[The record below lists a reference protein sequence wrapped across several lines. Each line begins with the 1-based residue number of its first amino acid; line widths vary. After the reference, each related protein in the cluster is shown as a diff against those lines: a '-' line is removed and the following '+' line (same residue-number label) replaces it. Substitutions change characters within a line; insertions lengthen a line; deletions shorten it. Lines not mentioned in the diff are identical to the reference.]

1 MATDLKLIA
10 QAVIDADGALVR
22 ALTEQA
28 ISEGLAAEQILSEGL
43 IAGMDVIGEQ
53 FGAGEV
59 FVPEVLLS
67 ARAMQEGLKVLRP
80 ALAETGVAAKGTAVV
95 GTIQGDRHDIGKN
108 LVAMM
113 LEGAGF
119 RVIDLG
125 SDVPVERFVAT
136 AAAEQ
141 AEVVGISTL
150 LTTTMPRMRK
160 VAQAFAE
167 ANLREKVK
175 IMVGGAPITQDFANQ
190 IGVDGYGDDAH
201 KAVTLAES
209 FVAQLRGRQARG
221 R

>member
-1 MATDLKLIA
+1 MATDFKLVA
-10 QAVIDADGALVR
+10 QAVIEADGAQVR
-22 ALTEQA
+22 ALTQRA
-28 ISEGLAAEQILSEGL
+28 VGEGVAAEQILSEGL

-53 FGAGEV
+53 FRAGEV

-80 ALAETGVAAKGTAVV
+80 VLAETGAQPKGTAVV

-125 SDVPVERFVAT
+125 NDVPIDRFVAT

-160 VAQAFAE
+160 VAEAFAE
-167 ANLREKVK
+167 AKLREKVRL
-175 IMVGGAPITQDFANQ
+175 MVGGAPITRDFAEQ
-190 IGVDGYGDDAH
+190 IGVDGYGGDARA
-201 KAVTLAES
+201 AVTLAES
-209 FVAQLRGRQARG
+209 FVAQLRRG
-221 R
+221 

>member
-1 MATDLKLIA
+1 MATDLKLVA

-28 ISEGLAAEQILSEGL
+28 ISEGLAAEQILGEGL

-67 ARAMQEGLKVLRP
+67 ARAMQEGLKLLRP
-80 ALAETGVAAKGTAVV
+80 ALAATGAPPKGTAVV

-125 SDVPVERFVAT
+125 SDVPIERFVAV

-150 LTTTMPRMRK
+150 LTTTMPRMRR

-175 IMVGGAPITQDFANQ
+175 IMIGGAPITQDFANQ
-190 IGVDGYGDDAH
+190 IGVDGYGGDAH
-201 KAVTLAES
+201 LAVTLAES
-209 FVAQLRGRQARG
+209 FVAQLRRG
-221 R
+221 